1 MNTIDTVITKP
12 ATVPDKPFRQ
22 QVGLGRAAAPENTQ
36 RLASNV

>member
-22 QVGLGRAAAPENTQ
+22 QVGIGRAVTPKHAQ
-36 RLASNV
+36 RLASYV